1 MDTLGQK
8 TQAYWRNKHNMK
20 VLVVGGR
27 GFLGT
32 VICNLMCEKHDVT
45 SVDLGWFP
53 TNLNLKIKNIIKNA
67 FEIKSLK
74 EYDSVIH
81 VAGISN
87 DPMAEMN
94 PEETFSNNV
103 GLTFYLAKM
112 AKRDG
117 VKNFIYA
124 SSCSVYG
131 WKNKIVTE
139 ESEPETESYYGT
151 SKLLGER
158 ISFLRSKDFKVTIFR
173 MGTLSGASPR
183 MRYDLLFNTMYSSAI
198 KKGKIFVHD
207 PNVYRPVLHVKEAAK
222 VFSFASESSQL
233 DGIYNLAS
241 FNCSVLEAAK
251 KIQSVFGGE
260 IEITNKKEIRN
271 YLVDT
276 LKINKII
283 PIESKPEDII
293 QDLKNLD
300 RNIDT
305 DDPIYHNIKT
315 YKNLKK

>member
-1 MDTLGQK
+1 MGEC
-8 TQAYWRNKHNMK
+8 NMK
-20 VLVVGGR
+20 ILVVGGR
-27 GFLGT
+27 GFLGS
-32 VICNLMCEKHDVT
+32 VICDLMCEKHDVT
-45 SVDLGWFP
+45 SIDLGWFP
-53 TNLNLKIKNIIKNA
+53 TNINLKIKNIIKNG
-67 FEIKSLK
+67 FEITNL
-74 EYDSVIH
+74 ETYDSVIH

-87 DPMAEMN
+87 DPMAEMS

-103 GLTFYLAKM
+103 GLTFYLAKI

-131 WKNKIVTE
+131 WKNKIATE
-139 ESEPETESYYGT
+139 EDEPETESYYGT

-158 ISFLRSKDFKVTIFR
+158 ISFLRSKDFKVAILR
-173 MGTLSGASPR
+173 MGTLSGVSPR
-183 MRYDLLFNTMYSSAI
+183 MRYDLLFNAMYSSVI

-222 VFSFASESSQL
+222 VFSFASEGDQL

-241 FNCSVLEAAK
+241 FNCSVLEAAQ
-251 KIQSVFGGE
+251 KIQSAFGGE

-271 YLVDT
+271 YFVDT
-276 LKINKII
+276 SKINKII
-283 PIESKPEDII
+283 PIVSKPEDII
-293 QDLKNLD
+293 KDLDSLDKNT
-300 RNIDT
+300 DT
-305 DDPIYHNIKT
+305 SDSIYHNIEI